1 MAACWSGIAIA
12 VAALHR
18 NNMNIMTNNRIKVG
32 RENYTDIEL
41 YYQDLGSGKPLILI
55 HGWPLS
61 GRSWEKQTSA
71 LLNAGYRV
79 ITYDRRGFG
88 ASSQPSSGYDYDTFA
103 ADLRTV
109 LSALEL
115 DDFALVGFSMGGGE
129 VARYIGN
136 YGSNGISKAVFIAAV
151 PPFLLKRA
159 DNPGGIDG
167 SVFEGIQRAIV
178 TDRLAFLSTFLN
190 NFYNADVLGG
200 KLVSSHVIQD
210 NWNVAAGASAIAT
223 WQCVSAWP
231 TDFRRDLA
239 RVDIPALVIHGDS
252 DRILPIAAS
261 GEATPR
267 HVKGSQL
274 VIVKDGPHGLTWT
287 HTEEVNKALLDFLH

>member
-1 MAACWSGIAIA
+1 
-12 VAALHR
+12 
-18 NNMNIMTNNRIKVG
+18 MTNNRIKVG

-103 ADLRTV
+103 ADLRTIV
-109 LSALEL
+109 SALEL

-136 YGSNGISKAVFIAAV
+136 YGSNGIGKTVFIAAV
-151 PPFLLKRA
+151 PSFLLKTA

-178 TDRLAFLSTFLN
+178 ADRLAFLSTFLN

-261 GEATPR
+261 GEATHR

-287 HTEEVNKALLDFLH
+287 DTEEVNKALLDFLD